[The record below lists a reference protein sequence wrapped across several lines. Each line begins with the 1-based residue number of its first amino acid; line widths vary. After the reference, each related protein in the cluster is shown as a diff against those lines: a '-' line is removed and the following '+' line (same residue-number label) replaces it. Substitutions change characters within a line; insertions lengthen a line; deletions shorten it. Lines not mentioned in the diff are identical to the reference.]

1 MCMIK
6 CAARVVSHP
15 SSVMLHHPIFE
26 ANLKERDH
34 KCRKSLTFFFLIW
47 DFSKLITKT
56 AMISLFNEFIY
67 RKLNSQSVQTF
78 TKQRITNIL
87 QLLYTKAW
95 VLPQ

>member
-1 MCMIK
+1 MHDKMC
-6 CAARVVSHP
+6 ARVVSHP

-34 KCRKSLTFFFLIW
+34 KCRKSLTFFFFIW

-67 RKLNSQSVQTF
+67 RKIKLSISSDVYQAKN
-78 TKQRITNIL
+78 
-87 QLLYTKAW
+87 Y
-95 VLPQ
+95 